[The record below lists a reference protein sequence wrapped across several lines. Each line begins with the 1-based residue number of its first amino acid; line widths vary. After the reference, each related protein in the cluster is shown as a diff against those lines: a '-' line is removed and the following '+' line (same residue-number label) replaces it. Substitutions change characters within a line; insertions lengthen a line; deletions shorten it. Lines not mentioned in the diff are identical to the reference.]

1 MSESKRQ
8 LKFAQLIRKEISE
21 ILQRDF
27 VGRFPGSLVTVSD
40 VSMSPDLGLA
50 RIYFSIFPVAGSEK
64 VMQMLNAEKSKIRGA
79 LGRRI
84 GKEVRIIPELAF
96 FDDQTAEEASRM
108 DKLLDS
114 LDIPPESPEDSEEEQ
129 DWTHPAL

>member
-8 LKFAQLIRKEISE
+8 LKFAKLIRQEISE

-27 VGRFPGSLVTVSD
+27 SGRFTGSLVTVSD

-50 RIYFSIFPVAGSEK
+50 RLYFSIFPVANSEK
-64 VMQMLNAEKSKIRGA
+64 VMEILNAEKSRVRGA

-84 GKEVRIIPELAF
+84 GKEVRIVPELAF
-96 FDDQTAEEASRM
+96 FDDRTAEDASHM
-108 DKLLDS
+108 DKLIDS
-114 LDIPPESPEDSEEEQ
+114 LDIPEESPEDPDDE
-129 DWTHPAL
+129 A

>member
-8 LKFAQLIRKEISE
+8 LKFAKLIRKEISE
-21 ILQRDF
+21 ILQREYS
-27 VGRFPGSLVTVSD
+27 GRFMGSLVTVSD

-50 RIYFSIFPVAGSEK
+50 RVYFSIFPVTKATEL
-64 VMQMLNAEKSKIRGA
+64 MEMLNDEKSKIRGS

-108 DKLLDS
+108 DQLLDS
-114 LDIPPESPEDSEEEQ
+114 LEIPPEPEEPEEDTE
-129 DWTHPAL
+129 

>member
-8 LKFAQLIRKEISE
+8 LKFAKLIRKEISE

-27 VGRFPGSLVTVSD
+27 SGRFTGSLVTVSD

-50 RIYFSIFPVAGSEK
+50 RIYFSIFPVTKTDAI
-64 VMQMLNAEKSKIRGA
+64 MNMLNDEKSRVRGS

-84 GKEVRIIPELAF
+84 GKEVRIVPELAF
-96 FDDQTAEEASRM
+96 FDDQTAEDASHM
-108 DKLLDS
+108 DQLLDS
-114 LDIPPESPEDSEEEQ
+114 LDIPPADPEDEEE
-129 DWTHPAL
+129 

>member
-8 LKFAQLIRKEISE
+8 LKFAKLIRQEVSE

-27 VGRFPGSLVTVSD
+27 IGRTSGTLVTVSD

-50 RIYFSIFPVAGSEK
+50 KIYFSIFPVAQSEK
-64 VMQMLNAEKSKIRGA
+64 VMEMLHAEKSKVRGA

-96 FDDQTAEEASRM
+96 FDDRTAEEASKM
-108 DKLLDS
+108 DQLLDS
-114 LDIPPESPEDSEEEQ
+114 LEIPPESPDESGEDQ
-129 DWTHPAL
+129 

>member
-8 LKFAQLIRKEISE
+8 LKFARLIRQEISE

-50 RIYFSIFPVAGSEK
+50 KIYFSIFPVAGTKKIME
-64 VMQMLNAEKSKIRGA
+64 MLNAEKSKIRGA

-114 LDIPPESPEDSEEEQ
+114 LDIPPESPEDAEEEQ
-129 DWTHPAL
+129 D

>member
-64 VMQMLNAEKSKIRGA
+64 VMQMLNAEKSKIRGV

-129 DWTHPAL
+129 D

>member
-129 DWTHPAL
+129 DWIHPAL

>member
-8 LKFAQLIRKEISE
+8 LKFAKLIRKEISE
-21 ILQRDF
+21 ILQREF
-27 VGRFPGSLVTVSD
+27 SGRFMGSLVTVSD

-50 RIYFSIFPVAGSEK
+50 RIYFSIFPVAKAGDI
-64 VMQMLNAEKSKIRGA
+64 MNMLEAEKSKIRGS

-84 GKEVRIIPELAF
+84 GKEVRIVPELAF

-108 DKLLDS
+108 DQLLDS
-114 LDIPPESPEDSEEEQ
+114 LDIPPEEPEDDNE
-129 DWTHPAL
+129 

>member
-8 LKFAQLIRKEISE
+8 LKFAKLIRKEISE

-27 VGRFPGSLVTVSD
+27 AGRFMGSLVTVSD

-50 RIYFSIFPVAGSEK
+50 RIYFSIFPVAKAEA
-64 VMQMLNAEKSKIRGA
+64 VMEMLNAEKSKVRGS

-84 GKEVRIIPELAF
+84 GKDVRIVPELAF
-96 FDDQTAEEASRM
+96 FDDQTAEEASHM
-108 DKLLDS
+108 DQLLDS
-114 LDIPPESPEDSEEEQ
+114 LEIPPEPEEPEDETE
-129 DWTHPAL
+129 

>member
-50 RIYFSIFPVAGSEK
+50 RIYFSIFPVVGSEK

-129 DWTHPAL
+129 D

>member
-8 LKFAQLIRKEISE
+8 LKFAKLIQKEISE

-27 VGRFPGSLVTVSD
+27 SGRFMGSLVTVSD

-50 RIYFSIFPVAGSEK
+50 RIYFSIFPATKSSEL
-64 VMQMLNAEKSKIRGA
+64 MEMFNDEKSRIRGS

-84 GKEVRIIPELAF
+84 GKEVRIVPEIAF
-96 FDDQTAEEASRM
+96 FDDQTAEDASRM
-108 DKLLDS
+108 DNLLDS
-114 LDIPPESPEDSEEEQ
+114 LVIPPEEPEDDIE
-129 DWTHPAL
+129 

>member
-8 LKFAQLIRKEISE
+8 LKFAKLIRKEISE

-27 VGRFPGSLVTVSD
+27 SGRFTGSLVTVSD

-50 RIYFSIFPVAGSEK
+50 RVYFSIFPVANAEK
-64 VMQMLNAEKSKIRGA
+64 VMRILNDEKSRARGS

-84 GKEVRIIPELAF
+84 GKDVRIVPELAF
-96 FDDQTAEEASRM
+96 FDDHTAETANSM
-108 DKLLDS
+108 DQLLDS
-114 LDIPPESPEDSEEEQ
+114 LDIPTADPEDEDE
-129 DWTHPAL
+129 